1 MSEKNLE
8 SENEKN
14 NFMRKEFNHPKE
26 IEQQQIFYPEAKE
39 YPAILQLI
47 CEKHQIT
54 ATLSDGRIISI
65 PTAWFSRLR
74 KATESQ
80 LKNFE
85 VADDGYDIHWPEID
99 EDISIKAFI
108 NGLQK
113 F

>member
-1 MSEKNLE
+1 
-8 SENEKN
+8 
-14 NFMRKEFNHPKE
+14 MRKEINRANE
-26 IEQQQIFYPEAKE
+26 TTRQQIFYPEPKE
-39 YPAILQLI
+39 YPAISQLD

-85 VADDGYDIHWPEID
+85 VADDGYDIH
-99 EDISIKAFI
+99 
-108 NGLQK
+108 
-113 F
+113 